1 MFPDSHRERTI
12 KTTPIKNSPRLQ
24 FYYLKTYFLPYFLPH
39 TRFFNTNI
47 LKHPCKSMIFKR
59 LFI

>member
-1 MFPDSHRERTI
+1 MFPDSNRERTI

-24 FYYLKTYFLPYFLPH
+24 FYYLENIFLPYFLPH

-47 LKHPCKSMIFKR
+47 LNYLCKLMIFR
-59 LFI
+59 YLFV